1 MATAEHHGHGVTA
14 EHHGHGVTWGMAAS
28 ATAHCLTGCAIG
40 EIAGMVIATAA
51 GLGNA
56 AAIGLSIGLAF
67 FFGYGLAM
75 RAVLR
80 AGVRPGQALRVA
92 IASDTVSIGVME
104 VIDNAVIL
112 AIPAALTAGLTSG
125 LFWGSLVFSLAVAFA
140 ITTPVNRWMIARGR
154 GHAVMHAYH

>member
-1 MATAEHHGHGVTA
+1 MATAEHHGHGAAA

-51 GLGNA
+51 GLGDA
-56 AAIGLSIGLAF
+56 TAIGLSIGLAF

-80 AGVRPGQALRVA
+80 AGVRPRQALRVA

-140 ITTPVNRWMIARGR
+140 VTTPVNRWMIARGR